1 MRSGRSLVTTTPE
14 LVAKHAVLEAYD
26 TLRVAYPHVEMTATP
41 DGQGGLWVEF
51 AAVPLGDVYVQNDTF
66 LVFNLPFNLPGGDIY
81 PMFARPDLSRA
92 DGGALGEGFARTQLL
107 WNGAPSPQEVTQ
119 LSRRTRGNAFTAQTA
134 AQKVAKVLHWMEA
147 R

>member
-1 MRSGRSLVTTTPE
+1 VTTTPE
-14 LVAKHAVLEAYD
+14 ATLKAGVREALE
-26 TLRVAYPHVEMTATP
+26 TLETAYPSVDISTVP

-51 AAVPLGDVYVQNDTF
+51 AAIPLGAAYAQESTF

-81 PMFARPDLSRA
+81 PMFARHDLTRT
-92 DGGALGEGFARTQLL
+92 DGAPLGEGFAPTQLQ
-107 WNGAPSPQEVTQ
+107 WPPRSSTQRPVTQ

-134 AQKVAKVLHWMEA
+134 AQKVAKVLDWLET